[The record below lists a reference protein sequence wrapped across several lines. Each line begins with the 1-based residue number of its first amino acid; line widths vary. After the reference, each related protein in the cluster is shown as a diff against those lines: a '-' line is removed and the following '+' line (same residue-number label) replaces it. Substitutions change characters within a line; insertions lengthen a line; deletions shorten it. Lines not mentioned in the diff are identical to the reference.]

1 MEAVVVVLAGRG
13 DVAHLLEAVR
23 AHEAHE
29 RRRLLVDIFRARH
42 ERFGLRG
49 DVFLHERG
57 KGLIGFA
64 LGQLLAGVLHRLEE
78 VQAVPV
84 DEVHIAGHKDLPA
97 GGQGVVVRVGFVVA
111 PAQQR
116 GDDDLVVRVLREA
129 EALFRERRGELIDG
143 KRRILVYAQV
153 DLRVDEAQIAAGEQA
168 ELGKLVIGVGAV
180 CVRATEDDGLAV
192 VALLDADVK
201 IAVAVAGDEEL
212 LELLE
217 RLVLRQQAR
226 VHVMPV
232 IGIQELVNAAEGIV
246 VVAVAPHGVV
256 QQAQKLQRLEK
267 RPGRVGRD
275 PGEHVGD
282 AEIPSAPASGR
293 LPAARGSFP
302 PFW

>member
-1 MEAVVVVLAGRG
+1 M
-13 DVAHLLEAVR
+13 
-23 AHEAHE
+23 
-29 RRRLLVDIFRARH
+29 
-42 ERFGLRG
+42 
-49 DVFLHERG
+49 
-57 KGLIGFA
+57 
-64 LGQLLAGVLHRLEE
+64 
-78 VQAVPV
+78 
-84 DEVHIAGHKDLPA
+84 
-97 GGQGVVVRVGFVVA
+97 
-111 PAQQR
+111 QQR

-143 KRRILVYAQV
+143 KRRVLVYAQV

-168 ELGKLVIGVGAV
+168 ELGKLVIGIGAV
-180 CVRATEDDGLAV
+180 CVRAAEDDGLAV

-201 IAVAVAGDEEL
+201 VAVAVAGDEEL

-217 RLVLRQQAR
+217 RLVLCQQAR

-267 RPGRVGRD
+267 RPGRVGRN

-282 AEIPSAPASGR
+282 GLVADADGLFPVAGGEGCDEVQHVQHGLQKFLLLRRLGASSCARIFSAFLVKPSVISMP
-293 LPAARGSFP
+293 
-302 PFW
+302 